1 MRMKPTLF
9 AVTICM
15 GSLSLSGCNACF
27 NKPSNPDEVR
37 ERTAAATSEVGND
50 AKAVAEGVRDGLRR
64 PTPGQTLDLNSASK
78 AQLKTLPGIT
88 DREADRIAAGRPY
101 TTDNDLLD
109 RRILSREE
117 YDKIADSV
125 TVKK

>member
-1 MRMKPTLF
+1 MP
-9 AVTICM
+9 V
-15 GSLSLSGCNACF
+15 S
-27 NKPSNPDEVR
+27 NKPSKPDEVR

-88 DREADRIAAGRPY
+88 DREADRIVAGRPY
-101 TTDNDLLD
+101 STDHDLLD